1 MEFPLLSVCII
12 SYNSSRTITDT
23 LDSVLQQDYPQIE
36 VIVSDDGSR
45 DDTAEISREWLAR
58 HEDKFVRTS
67 LLTVEKNTGIAPNF
81 NRACKAARGEWI
93 KLIAADD
100 VLLPHCLSDNWK
112 QVSSHP
118 QIQVLLSNVIPFQ
131 ITAQGEVTQKARPT
145 PQEAE
150 FFTFSAAR
158 QMETLLIHNPIPC
171 APSAFYKRS
180 ALAGIGFADERY
192 AFVEDYPLW
201 FHFTKA
207 GIKLNY
213 MSVATVKYR
222 CEESITRNKQSFI
235 HPRYFDSIRNFYTT
249 ELFPL
254 YQPGMKW
261 IKWHMRVYFL
271 QMWTAIHLFNNKP
284 DFFSRI
290 CIKLFLLLDPF
301 YLNKRSRK
309 SK

>member
-1 MEFPLLSVCII
+1 MTFPLLSVCII

-23 LDSVLQQDYPQIE
+23 LNSVLRQDYPQIE
-36 VIVSDDGSR
+36 LIVSDDGSK
-45 DDTAEISREWLAR
+45 DGTVEISREWLSR
-58 HEDKFVRTS
+58 HQDKFVCTS

-112 QVSSHP
+112 QVSGHP
-118 QIQVLLSNVIPFQ
+118 HIQVLLSNVIPFQ
-131 ITAQGEVTQKARPT
+131 TTAQGEVTQEVRPT

-150 FFTFSAAR
+150 FFTSSAAG

-180 ALAGIGFADERY
+180 ALAGIGFSDERY

-201 FHFTKA
+201 FHFTRA
-207 GIKLNY
+207 GIKLDY
-213 MSVATVKYR
+213 MPVATVKYR

-235 HPRYFDSIRNFYTT
+235 NPRYFQSIRKFYTT

-254 YQPGMKW
+254 YPAGMKW
-261 IKWHMRVYFL
+261 IKWHMRLYFS
-271 QMWTAIHLFNNKP
+271 QMWTAIHLFRNKP
-284 DFFSRI
+284 AFFSRT
-290 CIKLFLLLDPF
+290 CLKLFLLLDPF
-301 YLNKRSRK
+301 YLNKRLRRRK
-309 SK
+309 